1 MNAYTYLDALGSH
14 VGRVADGHLVR
25 DVEGVGVGPQ
35 HGRRRRWLD
44 GRAGRR
50 LGRPEEPRG
59 GGVPLLLL
67 HLLHHLRLNLLLLTM
82 KRGDCCAAEQQGV
95 DGKAE
100 PWQYAGSRRHWI
112 PQQIY
117 ESV

>member
-50 LGRPEEPRG
+50 LGRAEEPHGG
-59 GGVPLLLL
+59 GGVPGL
-67 HLLHHLRLNLLLLTM
+67 LLHHLPPDFPALYETRRL
-82 KRGDCCAAEQQGV
+82 R
-95 DGKAE
+95 
-100 PWQYAGSRRHWI
+100 WQYAGW
-112 PQQIY
+112 
-117 ESV
+117 